1 MVPVGRVGSATVV
14 GSGRAR
20 RETPA
25 AQAGAPSA
33 QRALVRIA
41 PVEPAIDV
49 SPRAAEARPTAPF
62 LAHLIATV
70 QGAPQTRERRRA
82 DPDWAITAYAAMM
95 QVPGSA
101 GRAVRESR

>member
-14 GSGRAR
+14 GSDRTPR
-20 RETPA
+20 QSPA

-41 PVEPAIDV
+41 PVDPASGV
-49 SPRAAEARPTAPF
+49 SPRTVEARPAAPF

-82 DPDWAITAYAAMM
+82 APDWAITAYAAMM
-95 QVPGSA
+95 LVPESA